1 MPELPEVE
9 TIRRRLAELVV
20 GKTISQVEVLRS
32 RSFQGES
39 AKLIGQKI
47 VAVNRRAKI
56 LQLKLANDLTIL
68 VHLKMTGQLILVQ
81 ADGNRVGGG
90 HPTADW
96 TQTLPSSHTRVLITF
111 EDGDKLFFNDQR
123 VFGWLK
129 IADGP
134 EVVRELAKY
143 GPDIND
149 PRLTVTEFGQKLA
162 KTRMPI
168 KLALLNSALVAGLGN
183 IYVCDALN
191 LAEISPIRPANSL
204 SQSEIKRLFKAA
216 QHVIERG
223 IALNGTTFDGKYVDV
238 SGFAGHYQDEAMV
251 YDRENQTCKNCGSL
265 IQKIRLGGRGTYFC
279 AVCQI

>member
-1 MPELPEVE
+1 
-9 TIRRRLAELVV
+9 
-20 GKTISQVEVLRS
+20 
-32 RSFQGES
+32 
-39 AKLIGQKI
+39 
-47 VAVNRRAKI
+47 
-56 LQLKLANDLTIL
+56 
-68 VHLKMTGQLILVQ
+68 MTGQLILVQ

-96 TQTLPSSHTRVLITF
+96 TQNLPSSHTRVTISF

-129 IADGP
+129 IANQT
-134 EVVRELAKY
+134 EVAAEMNKY

-149 PRLTVTEFGQKLA
+149 ENLTADDFAGKLA
-162 KTRMPI
+162 KTRAPI

-191 LAEISPIRPANSL
+191 LAKISPFRAANTL
-204 SQSEIKRLFKAA
+204 THTEVAELFRAA
-216 QHVIERG
+216 KHVIARG

-251 YDRENQTCKNCGSL
+251 YGRENQNCKNCSA
-265 IQKIRLGGRGTYFC
+265 KILKVRQAGRGTYFC
-279 AVCQI
+279 AVCQT